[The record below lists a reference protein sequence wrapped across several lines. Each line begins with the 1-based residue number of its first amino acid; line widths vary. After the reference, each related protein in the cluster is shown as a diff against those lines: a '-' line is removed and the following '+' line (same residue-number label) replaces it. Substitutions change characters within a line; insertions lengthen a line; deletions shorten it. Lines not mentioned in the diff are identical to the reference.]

1 VARVFAALANPV
13 ERASLGTPSENATL
27 VYDETDFRV
36 GGHDIFRCGSKADP
50 EYRGVTT
57 YYDIVPGQR
66 IISSEII
73 KMGDVKLLISLS
85 TTVLAPE
92 KAGTK
97 VTVTIQLISLGGD
110 DMLEG
115 AETGYNA
122 SLDNL
127 AKAMQ

>member
-13 ERASLGTPSENATL
+13 ERASWGTPSENATL
-27 VYDETDFRV
+27 VYDQTDFRV
-36 GGHDIFRCGSKADP
+36 GGHYIFRCGSKADP
-50 EYRGVTT
+50 KYRVVTT

-66 IISSEII
+66 I
-73 KMGDVKLLISLS
+73 
-85 TTVLAPE
+85 LAPE
-92 KAGTK
+92 KTGTK
-97 VTVTIQLISLGGD
+97 VRVTIQLISLAGD